1 VIGALIVFLNELD
14 EVDEIDDVLLDELD
28 LVLVGVLIIVF
39 DIKAVNVGD
48 LVATVVLVAVVVALI
63 VLELDIDLLT
73 ELEPVAVFELV
84 TDDVPVAVILID

>member
-28 LVLVGVLIIVF
+28 LVLVGVFIIVF
-39 DIKAVNVGD
+39 DIKAVKVGD
-48 LVATVVLVAVVVALI
+48 LVATVVLVAVVVELI

>member
-1 VIGALIVFLNELD
+1 MIGALIVFLNELD